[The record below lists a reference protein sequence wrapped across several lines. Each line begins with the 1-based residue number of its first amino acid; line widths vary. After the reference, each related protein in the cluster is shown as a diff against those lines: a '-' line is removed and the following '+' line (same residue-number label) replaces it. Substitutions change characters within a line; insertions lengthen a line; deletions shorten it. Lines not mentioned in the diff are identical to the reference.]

1 MITGTQLTNES
12 DGAKMKNS
20 SKAVV
25 SFLLVAMLLMTMVT
39 SAYAG
44 SSVFRNAYVDS
55 NSWSYITKTA
65 NSSGSSTGTIL
76 ISNLYKADGS
86 ASNYTTV
93 FAKATSGGTYIG
105 VSKGRDCS
113 LDIPAAC
120 RVKNAIVELYAMG
133 NWPWLDCQ
141 MTGHWTVN

>member
-1 MITGTQLTNES
+1 MIMGTQLTNES

-20 SKAVV
+20 SKVVV

-44 SSVFRNAYVDS
+44 TSSFLKKYVDS
-55 NSWSYITKTA
+55 NTWSYITATA

-86 ASNYTTV
+86 NSNYTTV
-93 FAKATSGGTYIG
+93 FAKPTSEGTSIG
-105 VSKGRDCS
+105 ASKGRDCN
-113 LDIPAAC
+113 LDIPAAY
-120 RVKNAIVELYAMG
+120 RAKNTSVALYAMG

-141 MTGHWTVN
+141 MSGHWTVN